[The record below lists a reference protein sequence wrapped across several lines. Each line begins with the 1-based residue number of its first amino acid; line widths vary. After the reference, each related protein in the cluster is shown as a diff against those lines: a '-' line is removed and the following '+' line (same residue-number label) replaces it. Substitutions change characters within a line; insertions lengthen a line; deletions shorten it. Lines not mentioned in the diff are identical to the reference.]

1 MPVPGIFKATTLVLL
16 MILEQFSSPS
26 VWRAGL
32 TAICVIAGAMTL
44 PLPHDSAQ
52 AASSVSHFKLKN
64 GMEVV
69 VIPDHRA
76 PVVTHMVW
84 YRVGAADEK
93 RGVSGIAHFL
103 EHLMFKGTK
112 KIAPGEF
119 SKIVARNGGE
129 DNAFTGQ
136 DATSYFQRVAKDRL
150 PLVMEME
157 ADRMV
162 NLRLLENDVITERK
176 VILEERRS
184 RVENDP
190 SNILGEQMTAAL
202 YQSHPYGTPILG
214 WEHEMKTLDRKAATD
229 FYTRY
234 YAPNNAILVV
244 AGDVTVSGVRKLA
257 QEIYGKLKPRKER
270 VRAARPKEPPHR
282 APIRV
287 SLEDPRAGRAT
298 VQRSYLAPSYTSS
311 EPGEAEALDLMMK
324 IFSSGSTSFLYQSLV
339 VDQKIAASAG
349 GWYSGSGLDSGNLGV
364 YAVASDGVDITNV
377 EKSVDAA
384 LAEFIKTG
392 ATQKQLDRARNS
404 YIASHIYGGD
414 NQVQLARRYGW
425 GLVNGRTI
433 TDIEAWPQR
442 LEKVT
447 IKDIQRV
454 ARKFFDPAQSVTG
467 VLLPVDKKKTNTKKA
482 GHEDR
487 KS

>member
-1 MPVPGIFKATTLVLL
+1 
-16 MILEQFSSPS
+16 MILEQLSSPS
-26 VWRAGL
+26 IWRAGL
-32 TAICVIAGAMTL
+32 VAICAIAAAMTL
-44 PLPHDSAQ
+44 AVPINTAH
-52 AASSVSHFKLKN
+52 AASAVSHFKLKN

-162 NLRLLENDVITERK
+162 NLRLLESDVDTERK

-190 SNILGEQMTAAL
+190 SNILSEQMTAAL

-214 WEHEMKTLDRKAATD
+214 WEHEMRTLDRKAATD
-229 FYTRY
+229 FYERF

-244 AGDVTVSGVRKLA
+244 AGDVTANEVKKLA
-257 QEIYGKLKPRKER
+257 RETYGKLKPRSER
-270 VRAARPKEPPHR
+270 VRDARPKEPPHR
-282 APIRV
+282 APIRLN
-287 SLEDPRAGRAT
+287 LEDPRAGRAT
-298 VQRSYLAPSYTSS
+298 VQRSYLAPSYTSA

-324 IFSSGSTSFLYQSLV
+324 ILASGTTSQIYKRLV
-339 VDQKIAASAG
+339 VEQKKAASAG
-349 GWYSGSGLDSGNLGV
+349 GWFSGSGLDSGNLGV
-364 YAVASDGVDITNV
+364 YAVASEGVEIADV
-377 EKSVDAA
+377 EKALDKV
-384 LAEFIKTG
+384 LAEFIEKG
-392 ATQKQLDRARNS
+392 ATQKDLDRARNS

-414 NQVQLARRYGW
+414 NQVRLARRYGW

-433 TDIEAWPQR
+433 ADIEAWPAR

-447 IKDIQRV
+447 LEDVKRV
-454 ARKFFDPAQSVTG
+454 AKKYFDAAQSVTG
-467 VLLPVDKKKTNTKKA
+467 VLRPVEKKKADAQKA
-482 GHEDR
+482 GHEGR

>member
-1 MPVPGIFKATTLVLL
+1 
-16 MILEQFSSPS
+16 MILEQILSPS
-26 VWRAGL
+26 IWRTGL
-32 TAICVIAGAMTL
+32 FAFCAIAAAMTL
-44 PLPHDSAQ
+44 SLPSDSAL
-52 AASSVSHFKLKN
+52 AASAVSHFKLKN

-162 NLRLLENDVITERK
+162 NLRLLEKDVLTERK

-190 SNILGEQMTAAL
+190 SNILSEQMTAAL

-214 WEHEMKTLDRKAATD
+214 WEHEMRILDRKAATD
-229 FYTRY
+229 FYERY

-244 AGDVTVSGVRKLA
+244 AGDVTANEVKKLA
-257 QEIYGKLKPRKER
+257 HETYGKLKPRIER

-282 APIRV
+282 APIRIN
-287 SLEDPRAGRAT
+287 LEDPRAGRAT
-298 VQRSYLAPSYTSS
+298 VQRSYLAPSYTSA
-311 EPGEAEALDLMMK
+311 EPGEAEALDLMVK
-324 IFSSGSTSFLYQSLV
+324 ILASGSTSQIYKRLV
-339 VDQKIAASAG
+339 VEQKKAASAG
-349 GWYSGSGLDSGNLGV
+349 GWFSGSGLDSGSLGV
-364 YAVASDGVDITNV
+364 YAVASDGVDIADV
-377 EKSVDAA
+377 EEALDKA
-384 LAEFIKTG
+384 LADFIEKG
-392 ATQKQLDRARNS
+392 ATQKDLDRARNS

-414 NQVQLARRYGW
+414 NQVRLARRYGW

-433 TDIEAWPQR
+433 ADIEGWPAR

-447 IKDIQRV
+447 LEDIKRV
-454 ARKFFDPAQSVTG
+454 AKKYFDPAQSVTG
-467 VLLPVDKKKTNTKKA
+467 VLRPVEKKNVDAKKA

>member
-1 MPVPGIFKATTLVLL
+1 

-26 VWRAGL
+26 IWRAGL
-32 TAICVIAGAMTL
+32 FAICAIAATMTL
-44 PLPHDSAQ
+44 SLPIDSAR
-52 AASSVSHFKLKN
+52 AASAVSHFKLKN

-84 YRVGAADEK
+84 YRVGAADESK
-93 RGVSGIAHFL
+93 GVSGIAHFL

-162 NLRLLENDVITERK
+162 NLSLLEKDVLTERK

-214 WEHEMKTLDRKAATD
+214 WEHEMRTLDRKAATD
-229 FYTRY
+229 FYERY
-234 YAPNNAILVV
+234 YAPNNAILIV

-257 QEIYGKLKPRKER
+257 QKTYGKLKPRNDR
-270 VRAARPKEPPHR
+270 VRAARPKEPAHR

-287 SLEDPRAGRAT
+287 NLDDPRAGRAT
-298 VQRSYLAPSYTSS
+298 VQRTYLAPSYASS

-324 IFSSGSTSFLYQSLV
+324 IVASGTTSHLYKRLV
-339 VDQKIAASAG
+339 VEQKLAASAG
-349 GWYSGSGLDSGNLGV
+349 GWFSGSGLDSGSLGV
-364 YAVASDGVDITNV
+364 YAVASDGVDIADV
-377 EKSVDAA
+377 EKAIDAV
-384 LAEFIKTG
+384 LAEFIEKG
-392 ATQKQLDRARNS
+392 ATQKELDRARNS

-414 NQVQLARRYGW
+414 NQVSLARRYGW

-433 TDIEAWPQR
+433 ADIEAWPER

-447 IKDIQRV
+447 LKDVQRV
-454 ARKFFDPAQSVTG
+454 ASKYFDAAQSVTG
-467 VLLPVDKKKTNTKKA
+467 VLRPVEKKKADAKKA

-487 KS
+487 KL

>member
-1 MPVPGIFKATTLVLL
+1 
-16 MILEQFSSPS
+16 MILKQFSPLP
-26 VWRAGL
+26 VWRDGL
-32 TAICVIAGAMTL
+32 QALCAIAMAMTL
-44 PLPHDSAQ
+44 AIPIDSAR

-84 YRVGAADEK
+84 YRVGSADEQ

-129 DNAFTGQ
+129 HNAFTGQ

-150 PLVMEME
+150 LLVMEME

-162 NLRLLENDVITERK
+162 NLRLLDKDVVTERK
-176 VILEERRS
+176 VILEERLS

-190 SNILGEQMTAAL
+190 ANILNEQMTAAL
-202 YQSHPYGTPILG
+202 YQSHPYGIPILG
-214 WEHEMKTLDRKAATD
+214 WEHEMRTLDRKVAIA
-229 FYTRY
+229 FYQRY

-244 AGDVTVSGVRKLA
+244 AGDVTADEVRKLA
-257 QEIYGKLKPRKER
+257 NKTYGKLKPRNDR
-270 VRAARPKEPPHR
+270 VRAARPNEPPHR

-287 SLEDPRAGRAT
+287 NFDDPRAGRAT
-298 VQRSYLAPSYTSS
+298 VQRFYLAPSYSS
-311 EPGEAEALDLMMK
+311 AEPGEAEAVDLMMK
-324 IFSSGSTSFLYQSLV
+324 IVTSGTTSHLYKRLV
-339 VDQKIAASAG
+339 VEQKKAASAG
-349 GWYSGSGLDSGNLGV
+349 GWFSGTGLDSGRLGV
-364 YAVASDGVDITNV
+364 YAVASDGVAIGDV
-377 EKSVDAA
+377 EKALDAV
-384 LAEFIKTG
+384 LADFVKNG
-392 ATQKQLDRARNS
+392 ATQKELDRARNS

-433 TDIEAWPQR
+433 ADIETWPER

-447 IKDIQRV
+447 VEDVQRV
-454 ARKFFDPAQSVTG
+454 AKKYFNLAQSVTG
-467 VLLPVDKKKTNTKKA
+467 VLRPVAKTKTGAKKA
-482 GHEDR
+482 ADEDR

>member
-1 MPVPGIFKATTLVLL
+1 
-16 MILEQFSSPS
+16 MILEQISSPS
-26 VWRAGL
+26 NWRAGL
-32 TAICVIAGAMTL
+32 TAICAIAAAMTL
-44 PLPHDSAQ
+44 ALPVDSLL

-84 YRVGAADEK
+84 YRVGAADESP
-93 RGVSGIAHFL
+93 GVSGIAHFL

-150 PLVMEME
+150 QLVMEME

-162 NLRLLENDVITERK
+162 NLRLMEKDVDTERK

-190 SNILGEQMTAAL
+190 SNILSEQMTAAL
-202 YQSHPYGTPILG
+202 YQSHPYGTPIIG
-214 WEHEMKTLDRKAATD
+214 WEHEMRTLDRKAATD
-229 FYTRY
+229 FYERY

-244 AGDVTVSGVRKLA
+244 AGDVTANAVRKLA
-257 QEIYGKLKPRKER
+257 RETYGKLKPRKDR

-282 APIRV
+282 APIRI
-287 SLEDPRAGRAT
+287 SLDDPRAGRAT
-298 VQRSYLAPSYTSS
+298 VQRSYLAPSYASS

-324 IFSSGSTSFLYQSLV
+324 IVASGSTSKLYKSLV
-339 VDQKIAASAG
+339 VEKKMAASAG
-349 GWYSGSGLDSGNLGV
+349 GWFSGSGLDGGNLGV
-364 YAVASDGVDITNV
+364 YAVASDGVEIADV
-377 EKSVDAA
+377 EKAIDAV
-384 LAEFIKTG
+384 LAEFIEKG
-392 ATQKQLDRARNS
+392 ATQKDLVRARNS
-404 YIASHIYGGD
+404 YLASHIYGGD
-414 NQVQLARRYGW
+414 NQVRLARRYGW

-433 TDIEAWPQR
+433 ADIEEWPER

-447 IKDIQRV
+447 LEDIRRV
-454 ARKFFDPAQSVTG
+454 AKKYFNMTQSVTG
-467 VLLPVDKKKTNTKKA
+467 VLRPLEKKKTDAKKA
-482 GHEDR
+482 GHGDR

>member
-1 MPVPGIFKATTLVLL
+1 MIF
-16 MILEQFSSPS
+16 EQLSSSPI
-26 VWRAGL
+26 WRVRL
-32 TAICVIAGAMTL
+32 LAICAIALAMTFAL
-44 PLPHDSAQ
+44 PISSPRATS
-52 AASSVSHFKLKN
+52 SSVSHFKLEN

-84 YRVGAADEK
+84 YRVGAADEQ

-103 EHLMFKGTK
+103 EHLMFKGTE

-119 SKIVARNGGE
+119 SKIIARNGGQ

-150 PLVMEME
+150 ALVMEME

-162 NLRLLENDVITERK
+162 NLRLLDKDVVTERK

-190 SNILGEQMTAAL
+190 ANILGEQMTAAL
-202 YQSHPYGTPILG
+202 YQSHPYGIPILG
-214 WEHEMKTLDRKAATD
+214 WEQEIRKLDAKAATD
-229 FYTRY
+229 FYKRY

-244 AGDVTVSGVRKLA
+244 AGDITVDEVAKLA
-257 QEIYGKLKPRKER
+257 RATYGKLKPQAER
-270 VRAARPKEPPHR
+270 VRAPRPQEPPHR
-282 APIRV
+282 ARIRV
-287 SLEDPRAGRAT
+287 SLDDPRAGRAT
-298 VQRSYLAPSYTSS
+298 VQRFYLAPSYTSA

-324 IFSSGSTSFLYQSLV
+324 IVTSGTTSRLYKRLV
-339 VDQKIAASAG
+339 VEQKKAASAG
-349 GWYSGSGLDSGNLGV
+349 GWFSGSGLDSGRLGV
-364 YAVASDGVDITNV
+364 YAVASDGVAIADV
-377 EKSVDAA
+377 EKALDAV
-384 LAEFIKTG
+384 LAEFIENG
-392 ATQKQLDRARNS
+392 ATQKELDRARNS

-414 NQVQLARRYGW
+414 NQVSLARRYGW

-433 TDIEAWPQR
+433 ADVEAWPER

-447 IKDIQRV
+447 LEDVQRV
-454 ARKFFDPAQSVTG
+454 AKKYFNMAQSVTG
-467 VLLPVDKKKTNTKKA
+467 VLRPTEKKKADVEKA
-482 GHEDR
+482 GDAGR

>member
-1 MPVPGIFKATTLVLL
+1 
-16 MILEQFSSPS
+16 MILEQISSPPI
-26 VWRAGL
+26 WRAGL
-32 TAICVIAGAMTL
+32 TAICAIAAAMTL
-44 PLPHDSAQ
+44 ALPIDSSH
-52 AASSVSHFKLKN
+52 AASSAVSHFKLKN

-84 YRVGAADEK
+84 YRVGAADER

-119 SKIVARNGGE
+119 SKIVARNGGQ

-162 NLRLLENDVITERK
+162 NLRLLKKDVETERK

-184 RVENDP
+184 RVENNP
-190 SNILGEQMTAAL
+190 SNILGEQMNAAL

-214 WEHEMKTLDRKAATD
+214 WEHEMRTLDRKAATD
-229 FYTRY
+229 FYKRY

-244 AGDVTVSGVRKLA
+244 AGDVTADAVRKLSK
-257 QEIYGKLKPRKER
+257 ETYGKLKPRNDR
-270 VRAARPKEPPHR
+270 VRTARPKEPPHR
-282 APIRV
+282 APIRM
-287 SLEDPRAGRAT
+287 SLDDPRAGRAT
-298 VQRSYLAPSYTSS
+298 VQRSYLAPSYASS
-311 EPGEAEALDLMMK
+311 GPGEAEALDLMMK
-324 IFSSGSTSFLYQSLV
+324 ILASGTTSKLYKSLV
-339 VDQKIAASAG
+339 VEKKMAASAG
-349 GWYSGSGLDSGNLGV
+349 GWFSGSGLDGGKLGV
-364 YAVASDGVDITNV
+364 YAVASDGVEIADV
-377 EKSVDAA
+377 EKAIDEV
-384 LAEFIKTG
+384 LAEFIEQG
-392 ATQKQLDRARNS
+392 ATQKELDRARSS

-414 NQVQLARRYGW
+414 NQVRLARRYGW

-433 TDIEAWPQR
+433 ADIEAWPER
-442 LEKVT
+442 LEKVALE
-447 IKDIQRV
+447 DIRRV
-454 ARKFFDPAQSVTG
+454 ARKYIDLTQSVTG
-467 VLLPVDKKKTNTKKA
+467 VLRPLEKNKTDANKT
-482 GHEDR
+482 GHEGR